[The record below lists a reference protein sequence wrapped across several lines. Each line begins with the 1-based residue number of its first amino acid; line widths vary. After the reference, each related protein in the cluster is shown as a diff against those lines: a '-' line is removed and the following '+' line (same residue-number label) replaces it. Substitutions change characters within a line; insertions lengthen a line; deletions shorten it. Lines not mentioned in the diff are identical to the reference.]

1 VLVEFGIPS
10 TLYRSW
16 LQLAMMPW
24 PEKARLGVHEERE
37 IKPIHNEI

>member
-1 VLVEFGIPS
+1 
-10 TLYRSW
+10 
-16 LQLAMMPW
+16 MMPW